1 MTTQN
6 EEKIREAFEAWC
18 ERTRQARAYHS
29 GVIVVEPTDDNYCVW
44 QAATTQGEQERK
56 QLQLAHGLVKAEYHS
71 AMNTNSELERKLSEQ
86 RAESQKREVELL
98 GKYETTL
105 TMIKDL
111 SEQLSKYKEAKPVA
125 YVKYRI
131 GDFPEFLP
139 IIAGKVRTTEN
150 LSEYVPLYDN
160 VL

>member
-1 MTTQN
+1 MTAQN
-6 EEKIREAFEAWC
+6 EEKMREASKEAFVKAGYWPNEVMFAC
-18 ERTRQARAYHS
+18 WNK
-29 GVIVVEPTDDNYCVW
+29 GVNFAI
-44 QAATTQGEQERK
+44 AQGEQERK
-56 QLQLAHGLVKAEYHS
+56 QLQLAHGLVKSEYHS